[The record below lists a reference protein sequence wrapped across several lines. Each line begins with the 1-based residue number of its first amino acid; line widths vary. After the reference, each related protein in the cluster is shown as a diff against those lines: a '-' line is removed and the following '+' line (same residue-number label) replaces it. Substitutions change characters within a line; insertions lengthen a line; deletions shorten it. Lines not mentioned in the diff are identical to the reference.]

1 MLFYKS
7 LRRGN
12 TIMYIIHLSHHP
24 NICTYRQH
32 EGIQYTV
39 ELGEDID
46 PQRHVKKVDIQLK
59 Y

>member
-1 MLFYKS
+1 
-7 LRRGN
+7 
-12 TIMYIIHLSHHP
+12 MYIIHLSHHP